1 MRWLQR
7 ANGEWPAALVFFPLA
22 VCWAGLAVPL
32 SIIALLHP
40 AMAPA
45 ALLPP
50 WGHAHELL
58 AGFALAVVFG
68 FLVNRISG
76 VWLLSAATC
85 WLAAR
90 LFFLWM
96 PWHWSALL
104 ANMLFALILLRF
116 AALPF
121 LRTARKWR
129 NQAIVPLLT
138 LLALMPL
145 PVFML
150 ANGDSGP
157 HIARQWVVGFALLML
172 FMGGRIMAPAF
183 AGAIRKR
190 GGRLQGPVQP
200 VVEANILLI
209 TGAAL
214 LLGLLALRVPA
225 GLLLLT
231 AAVLALVRFLRWQ
244 PWRVIDR
251 ADYIGLGLGYLWLV
265 GGVAAMA
272 TPQILDRPPS
282 SATLHLITVGALG
295 SLTVTVM
302 ARTWCQKLG
311 LGAPPGEVL
320 WLLLGLVTAATLL
333 RVLGGPGHWLW
344 AAGCWSAAYLGLLGL
359 FLSTAHKAR
368 RQREA
373 KEQCEVSDA

>member
-1 MRWLQR
+1 MQWLQR

-22 VCWAGLAVPL
+22 ACWAGLAVPL
-32 SIIALLHP
+32 SIAALLDP
-40 AMAPA
+40 GLAPA
-45 ALLPP
+45 ALVPP

-68 FLVNRISG
+68 FLANRVS
-76 VWLLSAATC
+76 VAWLLCAVSC

-90 LFFLWM
+90 IIFLWT

-104 ANMLFALILLRF
+104 ANLLFALILLRF

-129 NQAIVPLLT
+129 NQAIVPMLL

-145 PVFML
+145 PVFLL
-150 ANGDSGP
+150 AQSDDGL
-157 HIARQWVVGFALLML
+157 HLTRQWVVGFTLLML
-172 FMGGRIMAPAF
+172 FMAGRIMAPAF

-200 VVEANILLI
+200 ALEACILVLF
-209 TGAAL
+209 GAAL
-214 LLGLLALRVPA
+214 LLGLLAVPQLA
-225 GLLLLT
+225 GLLLL
-231 AAVLALVRFLRWQ
+231 AAGVLALARFLRWQ

-251 ADYIGLGLGYLWLV
+251 ADHAGLSLGYLWLV
-265 GGVAAMA
+265 AGVLVMA
-272 TPQILDRPPS
+272 TQQLLSRPPS

-295 SLTVTVM
+295 SLTLTVM
-302 ARTWCQKLG
+302 ARTWYQKLG
-311 LGAPPGEVL
+311 LGAPPGGVL
-320 WLLLGLVTAATLL
+320 WLLLGLLTGATLL
-333 RVLGGPGHWLW
+333 RVWGGPARWLW

-359 FLSTAHKAR
+359 FLGTARQAR
-368 RQREA
+368 RLRR
-373 KEQCEVSDA
+373 S